1 MRQNAYE
8 RKRQKLSSNMIFAR
22 PVFSEKFKK
31 LINEM
36 NALSNLFLIE
46 I

>member
-1 MRQNAYE
+1 
-8 RKRQKLSSNMIFAR
+8 MIFAR
-22 PVFSEKFKK
+22 PVFSDKFKK

-46 I
+46 IQ